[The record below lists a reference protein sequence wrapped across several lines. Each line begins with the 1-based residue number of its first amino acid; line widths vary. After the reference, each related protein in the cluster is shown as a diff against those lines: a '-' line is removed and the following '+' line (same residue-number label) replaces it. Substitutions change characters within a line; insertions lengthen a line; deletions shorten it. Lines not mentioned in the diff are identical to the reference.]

1 MNQGKYLKLN
11 LPDYTDA
18 ADIEKLVE
26 NFEILEGRAPAWT
39 DFSNSGTVLESTGNF
54 TIATAFPVGEE
65 NTIFAVTAKMP
76 RAFAEDDTIT
86 VDDVVY
92 NLYQGTDPALSEA
105 WKAGEVVTINFD
117 KTSRRCWASA
127 GGGAP
132 RPLPAQVSNMQASTP
147 EGETPTI
154 VFTWTNPVDENFAGM
169 ILVVKEGSA
178 PNGVTDGT
186 QVYKGTGTTFTYTEG
201 VQFERTYYGRGFA
214 YNSQDKF
221 QMDATGAIASATPTN
236 TPAVA
241 TNFQISTDF
250 DEATMTWENPDSLA
264 YFKTIIMQ
272 KIGGIPQSITDGT
285 EVYSGTETSTKV
297 TGLQDKVA
305 YYWRAFTV
313 SATNKYNKNDAP
325 HVTYTPR
332 LVPDSWGFE
341 KCITGNEEWTPDTKG
356 IYRVTCIG
364 ASANGTTGSKGTS
377 TTLSED
383 KRKYTSGSGGNGG
396 GAGGIAR
403 SELILDT
410 SESIHCTVSSSISSF
425 GDFLSAT
432 SGSGINGGTGIGG
445 NDFNTTG
452 NLGGTGGVG
461 FSETVTIGSSS
472 SPTSRQKPGNRGGG
486 NGALGGSTD
495 TSSYYYNGAAGGGG
509 GGGATY
515 ALPDDIKYDDVLYT
529 TYIVR
534 DLGAYSGGNGEFQ
547 KDGTAGSSYPA
558 FSASSPVWYGGGNGG
573 GGGHAYSN
581 PSGVGTGGAG
591 SAGSPGGILIEKGVF
606 N

>member
-76 RAFAEDDTIT
+76 RTFAEDDTIT

-169 ILVVKEGSA
+169 VLIVKEGSA

-201 VQFERTYYGRGFA
+201 VQWERTYYGRGFA
-214 YNSQDKF
+214 YNSQNKY

-264 YFKTIIMQ
+264 YSKTIIMQ

-285 EVYSGTETSTKV
+285 QVYSGTDTSVKV
-297 TGLQDKVA
+297 TGLQDKVV

-325 HVTYTPR
+325 YVTYTPR
-332 LVPDSWGFE
+332 LVPDSWEFE
-341 KCITGNEEWTPDTKG
+341 KCITGNEEWTPSENNVYRITVVGKSASG
-356 IYRVTCIG
+356 I
-364 ASANGTTGSKGTS
+364 NGTEGTN
-377 TTLSED
+377 E
-383 KRKYTSGSGGNGG
+383 YSGYGGTGGNGG
-396 GAGGIAR
+396 GSGGLAR
-403 SELILDT
+403 SVLILKT
-410 SESIHCTVSSSISSF
+410 SQKIHCTVSESISSF
-425 GDFLSAT
+425 GEYLSAT
-432 SGSGINGGTGIGG
+432 CANGRNGGVGSGG
-445 NDFNTTG
+445 NDFNST
-452 NLGGTGGVG
+452 GGTGGKG
-461 FSETVTIGSSS
+461 GQGGYADRYGDSYEEPQNG
-472 SPTSRQKPGNRGGG
+472 GRGEN
-486 NGALGGSTD
+486 NGALGGDKGSHNSSTNS
-495 TSSYYYNGAAGGGG
+495 TWKYTGGGG
-509 GGGATY
+509 GGGAAYT
-515 ALPDDIKYDDVLYT
+515 LPDDILYDDTAYGRYFSV
-529 TYIVR
+529 
-534 DLGAYSGGNGEFQ
+534 DLSGYKGGTGAYVVLNNAVNIYPPTNG
-547 KDGTAGSSYPA
+547 ASYPA
-558 FSASSPVWYGGGNGG
+558 FSALSPVWYGGGNGG
-573 GGGHAYSN
+573 GGGSEYVD
-581 PSGVGTGGAG
+581 GGIGT
-591 SAGSPGGILIEKGVF
+591 AGSPGGILIEKGVF
-606 N
+606 S